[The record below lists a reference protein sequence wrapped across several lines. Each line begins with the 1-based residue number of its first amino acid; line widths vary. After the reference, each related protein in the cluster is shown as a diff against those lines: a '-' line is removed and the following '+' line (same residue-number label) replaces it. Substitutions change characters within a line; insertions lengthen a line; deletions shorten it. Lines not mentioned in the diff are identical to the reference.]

1 MKKFCFTLFVLCL
14 LAACKKE
21 AQNVYNDGA
30 SIQQQSNDQARVLTG
45 GRPFV
50 VTLTGA
56 AEVPGPGDPDGT
68 GTASLTLNQGQ
79 GIISFEINVENITLP
94 ATGAHIHV
102 GSATEAGPV
111 VVALTAPD
119 ATGHSSGEVSVD
131 PELIKAIRQNPENYY
146 VNVHTLPL
154 YAAGAVRGQLSK

>member
-1 MKKFCFTLFVLCL
+1 MKKFYFTFCVLCFL
-14 LAACKKE
+14 TACKKE
-21 AQNVYNDGA
+21 ATWEIYNDNTA
-30 SIQQQSNDQARVLTG
+30 VQQQSDQATLLQG

-56 AEVPGPGDPDGT
+56 AEVPGPGDPDGA
-68 GTASLTLNQGQ
+68 GTARLTLNQGQ
-79 GIISFEINVENITLP
+79 GIISFEITVSNITLP

>member
-1 MKKFCFTLFVLCL
+1 MKKFYFTLCALFF

-21 AQNVYNDGA
+21 AAWEISNDNTA
-30 SIQQQSNDQARVLTG
+30 VQQQIGQATLLQG
-45 GRPFV
+45 GRPFE

-68 GTASLTLNQGQ
+68 GTARLTLNQGQ
-79 GIISFEINVENITLP
+79 GIISFEITVSNITLP
-94 ATGAHIHV
+94 ATGAHIHI
-102 GSATEAGPV
+102 GSATQAGAV
-111 VVALTAPD
+111 VVGLTPPD

-131 PELIKAIRQNPENYY
+131 PELIKAIRKNPENYY